1 MNFKQQERFEMD
13 NPNKTELDYIIV
25 KINELENRISQLEKL
40 QEVTNEQ

>member
-1 MNFKQQERFEMD
+1 MD

-25 KINELENRISQLEKL
+25 KIDELENRISQLEKL